1 MFVDKIGYIR
11 ILLFIQIIIDGEF
24 LVEAIGGKMPIP
36 HRRDN
41 HIDKSFYKERF
52 FNYDNFQSK
61 KPHSYDQL
69 FNEIVNQNDFIV
81 KSSDDNEKFFYYVS
95 FNGYLMVFDI
105 VDEHCYKYARP
116 GWFKPKEKVLDWE
129 SARKVA
135 RSVQG
140 LNQGDLTTRDDLT
153 MAIVSLK
160 ELLGKSEDVQMTY
173 TLRQLLEKNN
183 LYSIL
188 EKRLNIETYQV
199 VFKLEDAIHNANPE
213 DPFYEDLKKSLRD
226 SKEELDKAIIA
237 YKAELVN
244 FQDRIRHHQQL
255 DLLTTSTKIKQQ
267 G

>member
-1 MFVDKIGYIR
+1 MMKKGFLIVYFLTFVK
-11 ILLFIQIIIDGEF
+11 IQIAIDEEV
-24 LVEAIGGKMPIP
+24 LEKTIGGRMPIP
-36 HRRDN
+36 RKKDYLNSHQDHRGA
-41 HIDKSFYKERF
+41 F

-69 FNEIVNQNDFIV
+69 FNEIANQNDFII
-81 KSSDDNEKFFYYVS
+81 KSSDNEKFFYYVS

-105 VDEHCYKYARP
+105 ADEYCYKYARP

-129 SARKVA
+129 AARKVA

-140 LNQGDLTTRDDLT
+140 LNQNDLATRDDLT
-153 MAIVSLK
+153 MVIVSLK

-173 TLRQLLEKNN
+173 DLRQLLEKNN

-199 VFKLEDAIHNANPE
+199 VFKLENAIQNANPE

-226 SKEELDKAIIA
+226 SKEELEKAIIA
-237 YKAELVN
+237 YKSELVN

-255 DLLTTSTKIKQQ
+255 SLLSLVNNE
-267 G
+267 